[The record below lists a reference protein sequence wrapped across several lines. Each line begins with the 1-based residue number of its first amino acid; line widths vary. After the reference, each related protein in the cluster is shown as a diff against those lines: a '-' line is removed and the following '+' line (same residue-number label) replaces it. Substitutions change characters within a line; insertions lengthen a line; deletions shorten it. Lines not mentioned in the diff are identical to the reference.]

1 MRVLISKL
9 DEEEVYSYN
18 LEPSLLPDQA
28 DTGGSQS
35 PMKASKTSKVKCCP
49 SIFLE

>member
-28 DTGGSQS
+28 DTGGAQS
-35 PMKASKTSKVKCCP
+35 PMKSVENKQSEVL
-49 SIFLE
+49 SIHFS